1 MQGNLVYVIDFGL
14 AKKFRDQRTHQHI
27 PYRYIIIEIKSFT
40 QTPIFL
46 SQSRRLKSFGLSRN
60 SFNPG
65 LRRPTLTT
73 IATNLTSICCVY
85 KEKIVKDVSYRTI

>member
-46 SQSRRLKSFGLSRN
+46 SQSRRLKS
-60 SFNPG
+60 
-65 LRRPTLTT
+65 
-73 IATNLTSICCVY
+73 
-85 KEKIVKDVSYRTI
+85 

>member
-40 QTPIFL
+40 QTQIFL

-65 LRRPTLTT
+65 LRRQL
-73 IATNLTSICCVY
+73 
-85 KEKIVKDVSYRTI
+85 